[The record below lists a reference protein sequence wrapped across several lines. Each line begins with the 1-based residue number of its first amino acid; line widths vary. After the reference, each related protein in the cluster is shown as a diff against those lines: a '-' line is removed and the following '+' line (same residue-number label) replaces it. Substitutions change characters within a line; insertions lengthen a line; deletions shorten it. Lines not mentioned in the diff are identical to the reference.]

1 MLSAQEI
8 VELREG
14 KAKLAKELDITVKA
28 LEVAADYRYVA
39 TGKLLFA
46 WDKGGSQSEFRKW
59 WQGLD
64 EKVKQRI
71 RMLGVQ

>member
-1 MLSAQEI
+1 MLSAKEI
-8 VELREG
+8 AELREG

-39 TGKLLFA
+39 TGKPLFA
-46 WDKGGSQSEFRKW
+46 WEKGGNQEEFRKW
-59 WQGLD
+59 WEGLG
-64 EKVKQRI
+64 EMVKQRI